1 MKIPGLL
8 TAILLPALLAAQKA
22 PLKPASPKSTSPKS
36 TSPYAQLDARALKL
50 PDSAT
55 HAVAPIAAW
64 IDANFSTPTE
74 RTRAIFAWIAG
85 NIDYDVVNMFALN
98 FSEHTAAKIARALQ
112 TRKGICENYAALFTA
127 VCNAAGIASVVVE
140 GYTKQRGFTDY
151 IPHAWS
157 AAQLDGVWYL
167 FDPTWG
173 SGYIEKGQ
181 FVRKMNDG
189 YFKAT
194 PESFIATHMPFDYLW
209 EFLYYPVTT
218 EDFYNGNTQQ
228 NLSRPRFNYPDSL
241 KAYEAM
247 APVDREAAAADRIER
262 NGVRNTAT
270 FNMIGNL
277 RIDVENH
284 RRQAETDRQNRL
296 VDAYNTA
303 LGIFNESLRQFNV
316 FINYLNAQ
324 FKPERP
330 DGEIRRMLDSAD
342 HLLQAGRSIS
352 DTIRLTPADNRID
365 KPLQQLR
372 ASMTDLGTR
381 IKEEQDWL
389 TKYLSKGKSGRRS
402 MFYKYTWFGVPLN

>member
-1 MKIPGLL
+1 MKIPGLFV
-8 TAILLPALLAAQKA
+8 AILLPALLAAQKVT
-22 PLKPASPKSTSPKS
+22 LKPASPEPA
-36 TSPYAQLDARALKL
+36 SPYAQVDARALKL
-50 PDSAT
+50 PDSDT
-55 HAVAPIAAW
+55 HAVAPMAAW
-64 IDANFSTPTE
+64 IDANFNTSTE
-74 RTRAIFAWIAG
+74 KTRAIFVWIAG
-85 NIDYDVVNMFALN
+85 NIEYDVINMFALN
-98 FSEHTAAKIARALQ
+98 FSEDTTAKIARALQ
-112 TRKGICENYAALFTA
+112 TRKGICENYATLFTA
-127 VCNAAGIASVVVE
+127 VCNAAGIKSVVVE

-157 AAQLDGVWYL
+157 AARLDGGWYL

-218 EDFYNGNTQQ
+218 EDFYNGKTRQEP
-228 NLSRPRFNYPDSL
+228 SRPRFNYPDSL
-241 KAYEAM
+241 RAYDAM

-262 NGVRNTAT
+262 NGVRNSAT

-284 RRQAETDRQNRL
+284 RRQAEADRQNRL
-296 VDAYNTA
+296 IDSYNTA

-316 FINYLNAQ
+316 FINYFNAQ

-330 DGEIRRMLDSAD
+330 DPEIRQMLDSAD
-342 HLLQAGRSIS
+342 HQLQAARAIA
-352 DTIRLTPADNRID
+352 DTIRPTPADTRIQ
-365 KPLQQLR
+365 KPLQQLQTSITEL
-372 ASMTDLGTR
+372 AAH
-381 IKEEQDWL
+381 IKEQQDWL
-389 TKYLSKGKSGRRS
+389 TEYLSKGKSGRRS
-402 MFYKYTWFGVPLN
+402 MFYKYTWFGIPLN